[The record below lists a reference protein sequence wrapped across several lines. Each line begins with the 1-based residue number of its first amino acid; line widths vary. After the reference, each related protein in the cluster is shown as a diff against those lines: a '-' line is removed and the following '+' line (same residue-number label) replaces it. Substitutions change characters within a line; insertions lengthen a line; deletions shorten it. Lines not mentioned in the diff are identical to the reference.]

1 MRALHWKR
9 ERGGRLITIHYT
21 GIDVGYTFSLQNQR
35 RWGGG
40 RVSRRRRKNQTETVG
55 EGVDGKGAWSAPTDQ
70 SEEPTGRNDVIGSSS
85 SSSSSRPKSKYT
97 SSEYNGQEM
106 IESTFFFLR
115 LPSFFFCVC
124 SFARKRSLLFKF
136 FWFFLFVCSFFCSTT
151 RESAL
156 VFLILQKSPTRPAPS
171 PAPHTHPFLFV
182 FFREKKRF
190 SIRAIRIDGS
200 DNEIEKWLTVLP
212 SNRRTKIKTKTYPV
226 SR

>member
-1 MRALHWKR
+1 MWVI
-9 ERGGRLITIHYT
+9 RLVYKIS
-21 GIDVGYTFSLQNQR
+21 VA
-35 RWGGG
+35 GGG

-136 FWFFLFVCSFFCSTT
+136 FWFFFVCLFFFLLYDARICFG
-151 RESAL
+151 
-156 VFLILQKSPTRPAPS
+156 VFDLAKIPYPPRPQPR
-171 PAPHTHPFLFV
+171 PPHTPLSFC
-182 FFREKKRF
+182 FF
-190 SIRAIRIDGS
+190 
-200 DNEIEKWLTVLP
+200 
-212 SNRRTKIKTKTYPV
+212 
-226 SR
+226 